1 MSKIGSE
8 YQVKRDRTA
17 ILSLCFF
24 ALLPKWLDYF
34 FNSLT
39 INNKIINWIIWLIS
53 ICICQRLAVVHQDS
67 INHKL
72 IPPRL
77 FYRIFIWFTSFST
90 FCTQIEKQ
98 EVTSFF
104 EFIDIYQFIAYNKDV
119 KSGQIILFRILGLI
133 KNYLV
138 LRKLR

>member
-1 MSKIGSE
+1 MVKNCGFPIGKE
-8 YQVKRDRTA
+8 EDGNP
-17 ILSLCFF
+17 
-24 ALLPKWLDYF
+24 LLFLHPLEHISGYF
-34 FNSLT
+34 FNSL
-39 INNKIINWIIWLIS
+39 IINSMTTRVKNCNSILVKNWNISKWVLI
-53 ICICQRLAVVHQDS
+53 LDS
-67 INHKL
+67 IVHIH

-119 KSGQIILFRILGLI
+119 KSGQIILFRILGFI